1 MASIRNYL
9 VAAATATQLVLSG
22 GRASAQRVQPT
33 AQQIVDR
40 IKANVGIPWNSLT
53 VDTFKAGDPN
63 TPVTGIATTMMATL
77 DVLQRAAASGHNL
90 IITHEPTFYTH
101 EDATTDLEKDRDPV
115 YLAKQTFIREHHLV
129 VWRFHDHW
137 HQRNPDGIRVGV
149 LRALGWEQFTN
160 PANSDVF
167 DLPEMTLGA
176 LAATLKE
183 RLDIHAMRVVGDS
196 AARIRRV
203 GLSEGYGS
211 LTNHR
216 HLMQFN
222 GVDVLVIG
230 EHPEWETIEYADDAI
245 TAKQR
250 KGLIVLGHIP
260 SEQPGME
267 ECARWLKTFIK
278 DVPVDFVATRE
289 PFWVPR

>member
-1 MASIRNYL
+1 MASNGNYL
-9 VAAATATQLVLSG
+9 VAAATAAQLVLG
-22 GRASAQRVQPT
+22 AGRASAQDVRPT

-40 IKANVGIPWNSLT
+40 IKANVGIPWNPRT

-149 LRALGWEQFTN
+149 LRALGWEKFTN
-160 PANSDVF
+160 ATNANVF
-167 DLPEMTLGA
+167 DLPEMTLAA
-176 LAATLKE
+176 LADTLKE
-183 RLDIHAMRVVGDS
+183 RLDVRAMRVIGDS
-196 AARIRRV
+196 GARIRRV

-211 LTNHR
+211 PTNNR

-222 GVDVLVIG
+222 GVDVLIIG
-230 EHPEWETIEYADDAI
+230 EQREWETIEYADDAI
-245 TAKQR
+245 MAKQQ

-278 DVPVDFVATRE
+278 DAPVDFVPTRE

>member
-1 MASIRNYL
+1 MASNRNYL
-9 VAAATATQLVLSG
+9 VAAATAAQLVLGG
-22 GRASAQRVQPT
+22 GRTSAQGVRPT

-137 HQRNPDGIRVGV
+137 HMRHPDGIRVGV

-160 PANSDVF
+160 PTNSNVF

-176 LAATLKE
+176 LAAILKE
-183 RLDIHAMRVVGDS
+183 RLDTHAMRVIGDS
-196 AARIRRV
+196 SARIRRV

-211 LTNHR
+211 LTNSR
-216 HLMQFN
+216 HLMQFD
-222 GVDVLVIG
+222 GVDVLIIG
-230 EHPEWETIEYADDAI
+230 EQREWETIEYADDAI

-267 ECARWLKTFIK
+267 ECARWLKTFVK
-278 DVPVDFVATRE
+278 DVPVDFVPTRE